1 MDETIKKIRW
11 RNAKI
16 IGIIS
21 MIRMIGYGY
30 NNATFS
36 LLVAMV
42 IAGEIANIVYIKK
55 ETDGN
60 AGTLKLMLYY
70 SFPMF
75 SMPYSLVKTTSN
87 FCGVV
92 YGSAIGA
99 IIGIFIK
106 IL

>member
-1 MDETIKKIRW
+1 MDESMKKLRW

-16 IGIIS
+16 VGIIS
-21 MIRMIGYGY
+21 MILMVGYGY
-30 NNATFS
+30 NNATFP
-36 LLVAMV
+36 LLVGMF
-42 IAGEIANIVYIKK
+42 IAGEMANIVYIKK

-75 SMPYSLVKTTSN
+75 SMPYSFVKTTSS

-99 IIGIFIK
+99 IIGI
-106 IL
+106 